1 MNIAFDL
8 MKVTE
13 AAAIEAAKWV
23 GTGRKKAGDGAAVA
37 AMRQAFATIDL
48 SGRVVIGEGEKDEA
62 PMLYTGEEV
71 GNGRGLAV
79 DIAVDPVEGTNL
91 MALGRPNAI
100 AVLGASPRGSM
111 YDPGPSFYMKKL
123 VVPKAAAQVVDIDAP
138 VEDTLDN
145 TAKALGK
152 DVRDLVVFVLDK
164 PRHVELIQ
172 RIRAK
177 GSRVQLHTD
186 GDVAGSLMAV
196 TPGAGVDIMM
206 GTGGT
211 PEGVISACAVVAL
224 GGAIFGRLEPKTEAE
239 RASLIA
245 YGTDIDRV
253 LSTTDLVDS
262 EKACFVATGISGGT
276 FLGGVEN
283 DASGIITH
291 SMVLD
296 GGAGHLCMVRSVH
309 TNMGS

>member
-23 GTGRKKAGDGAAVA
+23 GTGRKRAGDGAAVA
-37 AMRQAFATIDL
+37 AMRKAFSNIDL

-71 GNGRGLAV
+71 GNGQGLAV

-111 YDPGPSFYMKKL
+111 YDPGPSYYMNKL

-138 VEDTLDN
+138 VEDNLDN

-152 DVRDLVVFVLDK
+152 AVRDLVIFVLDK
-164 PRHVELIQ
+164 PRHVELIR

-177 GSRVQLHTD
+177 GARVQLHTD

-196 TPGAGVDIMM
+196 TPGSGVDMMM

-224 GGAIFGRLEPKTEAE
+224 GGAIFGRLDPKTEEE
-239 RASLIA
+239 RKAVIE
-245 YGTDIDRV
+245 YGTEIDRV
-253 LSTTDLVDS
+253 LTTTDLVDS

-276 FLGGVEN
+276 FLAGVEN
-283 DASGIITH
+283 DESGIITH

-309 TNMGS
+309 TNLG

>member
-37 AMRQAFATIDL
+37 AMRQAFSNINLA
-48 SGRVVIGEGEKDEA
+48 GRVVIGEGEKDEA

-71 GNGRGLAV
+71 GNGQGLAV

-100 AVLGASPRGSM
+100 AVLGAAPRGSM
-111 YDPGPSFYMKKL
+111 YDPGPSFYMQKL
-123 VVPKAAAQVVDIDAP
+123 VVPKEAAQVVDIDAP
-138 VEDTLDN
+138 VEDNLDN
-145 TAKALGK
+145 TARALGK
-152 DVRDLVVFVLDK
+152 EVRDLVIFVLDK

-177 GSRVQLHTD
+177 GARVQLHTD

-196 TPGAGVDIMM
+196 TPGSGVDMMM
-206 GTGGT
+206 GIGGT

-224 GGAIFGRLEPKTEAE
+224 GGAIFGRLAPKTEAE
-239 RASLIA
+239 RKTVIE
-245 YGTDIDRV
+245 YGTDIDR
-253 LSTTDLVDS
+253 LLTTTDLVDS

-276 FLGGVEN
+276 FLGGVEH
-283 DASGIITH
+283 DDFGIVTH

-296 GGAGHLCMVRSVH
+296 GGSGHLCMVRSVH
-309 TNMGS
+309 TNIG